1 MEARRGVA
9 GEEGDR
15 GLSEMIETVE
25 RGKRGRGSGERWEIR
40 EKVNRV
46 TSDRRPGGR
55 REENVE
61 CGAGKKREDV
71 ESAR

>member
-1 MEARRGVA
+1 MESAAVIENSGEKSVEARRGVA

-25 RGKRGRGSGERWEIR
+25 RGKHGRGSGERWEIR

-55 REENVE
+55 
-61 CGAGKKREDV
+61 
-71 ESAR
+71 